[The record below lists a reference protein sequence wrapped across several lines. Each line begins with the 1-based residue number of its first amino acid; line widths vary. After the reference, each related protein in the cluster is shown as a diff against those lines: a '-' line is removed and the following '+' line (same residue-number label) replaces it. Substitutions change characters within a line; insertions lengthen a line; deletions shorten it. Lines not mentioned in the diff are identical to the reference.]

1 MKIDITKIPGYD
13 AMSEA
18 DKLKALLAFEYDD
31 NATELEKLRNAVSK
45 ANSEAASW
53 KKKHNELLTDDER
66 SKQEQ
71 AEKLAN
77 MEKELTELREAKKVS
92 EYKADFIAQGYDESL
107 AEDSAKAMVA
117 GDNAKVFANNKTF
130 LENYT
135 KKIKADAMKNTPK
148 PNGGN
153 GGNGGEDFSKRIE
166 AARANGDIAAVAY
179 YTRLQA
185 EQEAGQSSKE

>member
-13 AMSEA
+13 TMSEA

-185 EQEAGQSSKE
+185 EQEAGQSNKE

>member
-13 AMSEA
+13 TMSEA